1 MFVVI
6 SFPVAQTRNNPI
18 VHNNKWINKLQK
30 IHTIE
35 YHSAKKK
42 RKELSD
48 DPQKNDVE

>member
-6 SFPVAQTRNNPI
+6 SFPIAQTRNNPN
-18 VHNNKWINKLQK
+18 VHNNKWINKLWK

-42 RKELSD
+42 ERTLR
-48 DPQKNDVE
+48 